1 MDLKAIERSDF
12 MITNCKTLNVRELAK
27 YLGIGM
33 NSAYQL
39 VNSNGFPALK
49 IGKRIVVPIEKLEQ
63 WVDANTP
70 TV

>member
-1 MDLKAIERSDF
+1 

-70 TV
+70 NV

>member
-1 MDLKAIERSDF
+1 

>member
-1 MDLKAIERSDF
+1 

-63 WVDANTP
+63 WVEANTP